1 MSPDLTDKPV
11 NSTVPPGLDICL
23 RGFADQNEAQSVGR
37 LVGDGLRLLGQ
48 SLNLGGLEGV
58 IVAHDYDEALAS
70 IDRGTETSA
79 PLTRTNDDRATG
91 MAMAPAVLRNGVVK
105 HYIVLEA
112 NLAKCLIRSP
122 DDQLFHMAVYT
133 LAHEASHVHDVTAR
147 DRAYPGVIMRER
159 VPTRKEEIL
168 ISIADACWA
177 EYAASRLSACFS
189 PEQIKSYEETFCG
202 SLSQARARANA
213 CIRSYRRHGNHDQ
226 ILREVSG
233 EYGSLL
239 KYASYLL
246 GHAAGL
252 QANLGDIAPLSV
264 QTIEREN
271 YFKPVFESLR
281 QALEEQWAVYGEWK
295 WPQIYDGLCG
305 VAENLLRIGGL
316 IMTNHAQGT
325 RVDLPFT
332 AATIPSLFG

>member
-147 DRAYPGVIMRER
+147 DRAER
-159 VPTRKEEIL
+159 R
-168 ISIADACWA
+168 
-177 EYAASRLSACFS
+177 RFLSASLTLAGLNMPPPGSAHVSHRNRSNPTKKHSADRFRRRVQ
-189 PEQIKSYEETFCG
+189 EQMPVSVAIDGTEITIKSCAK
-202 SLSQARARANA
+202 SRASTVA
-213 CIRSYRRHGNHDQ
+213 C
-226 ILREVSG
+226 
-233 EYGSLL
+233 
-239 KYASYLL
+239 
-246 GHAAGL
+246 
-252 QANLGDIAPLSV
+252 
-264 QTIEREN
+264 
-271 YFKPVFESLR
+271 
-281 QALEEQWAVYGEWK
+281 
-295 WPQIYDGLCG
+295 
-305 VAENLLRIGGL
+305 
-316 IMTNHAQGT
+316 
-325 RVDLPFT
+325 
-332 AATIPSLFG
+332 